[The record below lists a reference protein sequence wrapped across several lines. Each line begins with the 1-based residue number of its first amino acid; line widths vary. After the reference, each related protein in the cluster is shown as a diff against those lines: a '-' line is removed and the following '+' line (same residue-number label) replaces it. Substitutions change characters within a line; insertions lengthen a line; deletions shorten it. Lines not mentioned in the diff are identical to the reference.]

1 MGQIKGFIIGVYKN
15 TKYKKTFVNK
25 ACETSRRKP
34 REKKVTKKRE
44 PTADFVQLYI
54 FTAVYVYFV
63 YVYKEQYN
71 IIIQN
76 HL

>member
-1 MGQIKGFIIGVYKN
+1 MQGIYKN
-15 TKYKKTFVNK
+15 TKNKKTFVNK
-25 ACETSRRKP
+25 ACETSLRKS

-44 PTADFVQLYI
+44 PTADFVPLYI
-54 FTAVYVYFV
+54 ITAVYAYSV
-63 YVYKEQYN
+63 YVNKEQYN